1 MKNNHISRHVR
12 SILCL
17 FLLSVVASCLV
28 GCSAPGQTAGQ
39 VHRRHVDA
47 TRTYMLQMQDDVDAI
62 LMIDR
67 PSRLSEKITR

>member
-12 SILCL
+12 LVLCL

-28 GCSAPGQTAGQ
+28 GCGATGLTSGE
-39 VHRRHVDA
+39 VHRRHVDSMK
-47 TRTYMLQMQDDVDAI
+47 TSMLQMQDDIDAI

-67 PSRLSEKITR
+67 PSRLSDKIVR